1 MSYLYS
7 PATNAFYPQEMK
19 ASYMLS
25 GTWPEDG
32 VSVDNAVYEAFTCA
46 APEGKI
52 RSSGV
57 DGYPCWTDIPPLSSE
72 EITAQANEEKDRLI
86 TSANDYM
93 NTRQWPGKAAIGRLK
108 GDDLAQYNLWLDYLD
123 ALDTVNISSAPDINW
138 PVSPQVN

>member
-7 PATNAFYPQEMK
+7 PTTNAFYPQEMK
-19 ASYMLS
+19 VIYLSS

-32 VSVDNAVYEAFTCA
+32 VSVDDAVYEAFTGTP
-46 APEGKI
+46 PEGKI
-52 RSSGV
+52 RSSGG
-57 DGYPCWTDIPPLSSE
+57 DGYPCWSDTPPLSAE
-72 EITAQANEEKDRLI
+72 EITAQANEEKDRRI